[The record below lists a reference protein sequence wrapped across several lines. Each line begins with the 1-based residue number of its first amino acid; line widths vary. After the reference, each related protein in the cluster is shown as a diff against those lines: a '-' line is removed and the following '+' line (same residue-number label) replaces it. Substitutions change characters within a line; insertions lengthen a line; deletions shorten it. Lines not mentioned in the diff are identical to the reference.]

1 MDVAAS
7 ATKFTYS
14 NNESRSITAW
24 LNLLL
29 DRKNDEM
36 TSDNFYGL
44 EVGSIVEVPI
54 SDDIPRYG
62 IIRWMGNMP
71 QVKEKL
77 VVGLELVR

>member
-1 MDVAAS
+1 
-7 ATKFTYS
+7 
-14 NNESRSITAW
+14 
-24 LNLLL
+24 
-29 DRKNDEM
+29 M